1 MGFRKP
7 SAGAAYMMNLVR
19 LEVAEVMVAGG
30 QGLGGRRKS
39 AVVSQIW
46 RSESH
51 GGYDEGVVNHYLL
64 PAH

>member
-7 SAGAAYMMNLVR
+7 SAGVTYITNSVR

-30 QGLGGRRKS
+30 QGLDGRRRS
-39 AVVSQIW
+39 AVVGQIW

-51 GGYDEGVVNHYLL
+51 DG
-64 PAH
+64 